1 MKALVAMF
9 AILATPAAAECR
21 LALALGLDVS
31 SSVDAQEYAL
41 QRDGL
46 AAALLSPGVRRALF
60 STPDRWVALAVYEW
74 SGRWQQALILDWT
87 EIGDEGRLTA
97 AAERIAGTSR
107 SYRDYPTALGA
118 ALGYGATLLERGP
131 ACERR
136 TLDISGDGVNNES
149 YAPADAYR
157 AFPFGD
163 AVVNGLVITG
173 SDPEVAGF
181 YLSQV
186 LRGPGAFLERAGD
199 FRDFEAAMTRKL
211 EREIGFAVI
220 GAAAPLPPDG

>member
-1 MKALVAMF
+1 MKTLAALVAL
-9 AILATPAAAECR
+9 LATPAAADCR

-46 AAALLSPGVRRALF
+46 AAALLSPEVKRALF
-60 STPDRWVALAVYEW
+60 YTPDQWVALAVYEW

-87 EIGDEGRLTA
+87 DLRDESRLTE

-118 ALGYGATLLERGP
+118 ALGFGAVLLDRAP
-131 ACERR
+131 DCERR
-136 TLDISGDGVNNES
+136 TLDISGDGVNNEAF
-149 YAPADAYR
+149 APSDAYR

-163 AVVNGLVITG
+163 TVVNGLVITG

-186 LRGPGAFLERAGD
+186 LRGQGAFLERAGD
-199 FRDFEAAMTRKL
+199 FSDFEAAMTRKL

-220 GAAAPLPPDG
+220 GAMSPLPPDR